1 MFLYPKHLFG
11 FRIGVVD
18 EFEIMSEPLASGCES
33 NSNAELPTPKTNTE
47 SPDVQESLPRRNRWQ
62 RSRCSQRPPGKDHS
76 LGFPL
81 MERGGDGESSSSE
94 VILFRTPIID
104 VEPKSGSMA
113 PSSSSALPAISELKV
128 SGSYSPKETST
139 PKFGTNAEMEDPW
152 STNDETAPVDVSPNN
167 PGTAQRSRATSFNYG
182 ELIWKCLREGDDPWY
197 TD

>member
-81 MERGGDGESSSSE
+81 LERGGDGESSSSE
-94 VILFRTPIID
+94 VILFRTPIIE
-104 VEPKSGSMA
+104 VESQSGSMA

-152 STNDETAPVDVSPNN
+152 ATNDETVPVDVRPNN
-167 PGTAQRSRATSFNYG
+167 PGTAQSSRATSFKYG

>member
-1 MFLYPKHLFG
+1 M
-11 FRIGVVD
+11 
-18 EFEIMSEPLASGCES
+18 
-33 NSNAELPTPKTNTE
+33 
-47 SPDVQESLPRRNRWQ
+47 
-62 RSRCSQRPPGKDHS
+62 

-81 MERGGDGESSSSE
+81 RERGGDGESSSSE

-113 PSSSSALPAISELKV
+113 SSSSSALPAISELKV

-152 STNDETAPVDVSPNN
+152 STNDETVPVDVSPNN
-167 PGTAQRSRATSFNYG
+167 PGTAQSSRAISFNYG